1 MTLTLFA
8 QADRYGNI
16 LERPNT
22 VLSAS
27 QTPSNL
33 FPLSR
38 AADGQ
43 PDQVFIFPAVAAN
56 DYIQA
61 DINQILNE
69 SFETWTLST
78 TPDQWTSAITNDG
91 TVSEHTGSH
100 VNLGGSGLQLTN
112 GATGTAESYQDIVVM
127 AGEEMQINAWF
138 RTDDAAENGELEI
151 RNLQTG
157 NYLDN
162 GGAWMASQ
170 TNALEPVTTV
180 LTLTNL
186 SFTVESFAICRSHLV
201 TLRVRVHMDNTA
213 ASKTHNYDDVVL
225 FPSVNFA
232 SIHGHNIDPRVTVEL
247 HSDFA
252 DAAFGSLVDHGD
264 FTVSVPTFFLKIA
277 TLQKNRYWRVPQF
290 TGTQSTVTGAL
301 EVGLCFLGQ
310 VISLLGAPSQPGLE
324 IAEILPQE
332 RAESR
337 LSRKQ
342 WRLRHAKHEQR
353 LIQLQF
359 ELLTDARET
368 EFRDEVL
375 KRTEYG
381 VQPMV
386 MVIRSDEA
394 DKCIHGRRPPGEA
407 TFTIVGGEVSE
418 TSLLILESAFG
429 IVTD

>member
-43 PDQVFIFPAVAAN
+43 PDQVFIFPAIAAN

-61 DINQILNE
+61 DINQLLN
-69 SFETWTLST
+69 SLFELWTGGS
-78 TPDQWTSAITNDG
+78 PDSWVVDVTGDG
-91 TVSEHTGSH
+91 AVSEHTGANVVS
-100 VNLGGSGLQLTN
+100 GSGLQLDSNT
-112 GATGTAESYQDIVVM
+112 TGTAAVYQDILMRSGESFEVNLFGM
-127 AGEEMQINAWF
+127 TSDAGHAFQVSIQ
-138 RTDDAAENGELEI
+138 
-151 RNLQTG
+151 NLITG
-157 NYLDN
+157 NYLTS
-162 GGAWMASQ
+162 GGAWQ
-170 TNALEPVTTV
+170 VTPISMIVNTATSLTMVTRQHV
-180 LTLTNL
+180 L
-186 SFTVESFAICRSHLV
+186 ESFSVTRSHIVPIRIRLNQDG
-201 TLRVRVHMDNTA
+201 TGANI
-213 ASKTHNYDDVVL
+213 THNYDNVL
-225 FPSVNFA
+225 IYPGVNFA
-232 SIHGHNIDPRVTVEL
+232 SVHGHNIDPKMTVEL
-247 HSDFA
+247 HSD
-252 DAAFGSLVDHGD
+252 DNAAFSSPTDHGD
-264 FTVSVPTFFLKIA
+264 FTVSVPTFFLKISTTQYA
-277 TLQKNRYWRVPQF
+277 RFWRVPQF

-324 IAEILPQE
+324 SAEILPQE
-332 RAESR
+332 QAESR

-353 LIQLQF
+353 LVQLQF
-359 ELLTDARET
+359 ETLTDAKET
-368 EFRDEVL
+368 EFRNEVL

-381 VQPMV
+381 VQPML

-394 DKCIHGRRPPGEA
+394 DECIHGRRPPGEA

>member
-8 QADRYGNI
+8 QADNYGNI

-22 VLSAS
+22 VLTAS
-27 QTPSNL
+27 QTPSSL

-61 DINQILNE
+61 DINQVLNE

-78 TPDQWTSAITNDG
+78 VPDDWVAAITNDG
-91 TVSEHTGSH
+91 TVTEHTGVH
-100 VNLGGSGLQLTN
+100 INLGTSGLQLDN
-112 GATGTAESYQDIVVM
+112 GATGTAEVHQDVIM
-127 AGEEMQINAWF
+127 RSGEEFRLDLFA
-138 RTDDAAENGELEI
+138 RTDNAADVAEIEIQNLE
-151 RNLQTG
+151 TG
-157 NYLDN
+157 NYSN
-162 GGAWMASQ
+162 SGGTWQAGQ
-170 TNALEPVTTV
+170 TNVRTEASTV
-180 LTLTNL
+180 LTQVLATR
-186 SFTVESFAICRSHLV
+186 TVEAFSVTRRHLT
-201 TLRVRVHMDNTA
+201 TLRIRLHMDASAANT
-213 ASKTHNYDDVVL
+213 THNYDDVL
-225 FPSVNFA
+225 IFPGVNFA
-232 SIHGHNIDPRVTVEL
+232 SVHGHNIDPKMTVEL
-247 HSDFA
+247 HSDTEP
-252 DAAFGSLVDHGD
+252 AFGSPTDHGD

-277 TLQKNRYWRVPQF
+277 TMQFERHWRVPQF

-337 LSRKQ
+337 LSAKQ

-353 LIQLQF
+353 VVQLQF
-359 ELLTDARET
+359 ENLTDARET

-386 MVIRSDEA
+386 MVIQSDEA

-407 TFTIVGGEVSE
+407 TFTEVGGEVSE